1 MSLNIEKIESF
12 GGESRNKAKSKKW
25 RKNQRNRK
33 IRCVPYDEIP
43 HIKNK
48 GWEY

>member
-1 MSLNIEKIESF
+1 MSLSLEKLESSST
-12 GGESRNKAKSKKW
+12 ECKPKNKKW
-25 RKNQRNRK
+25 RKNQKIRK
-33 IRCVPYDEIP
+33 IRRVKQTEIP